1 MMNIGLV
8 LDIAQF
14 VVGGIGIY
22 IYFQC
27 STILETVILVCGL
40 SIILVPLQYISNK
53 IHEKDEVD
61 YDVQGEPDTKKRISP
76 SN

>member
-1 MMNIGLV
+1 MMNIGLL

-14 VVGGIGIY
+14 AVGGIGIY

-40 SIILVPLQYISNK
+40 SLVLIPLQYMSNK
-53 IHEKDEVD
+53 IHEKAEID
-61 YDVQGEPDTKKRISP
+61 YDVRGES
-76 SN
+76 